1 MKGSCSEAPERSP
14 LSKGAINKFVRESK
28 GGALINTPKLST
40 GEGSEA
46 RLDACNEVLFF
57 G

>member
-1 MKGSCSEAPERSP
+1 VKGSCSEAPERSP

-28 GGALINTPKLST
+28 GGALIYTPTLST